1 MKNLANQVDADFI
14 LKAPFIAV
22 GMEKHLM
29 FDRCFF
35 V

>member
-1 MKNLANQVDADFI
+1 MKNLANLIDADFI
-14 LKAPFIAV
+14 LKAPFIAG